1 MWLLFRSNSVGQWLA
16 MLKTILRCESL
27 SVSPALLGCF
37 EIQETALLAR
47 LLHIPSAGAA
57 SALLFYAAALLLC
70 LIPENNFRSRDRL
83 TPANAVLAALAFFF
97 AFLHLGGESVFVYF
111 NF

>member
-1 MWLLFRSNSVGQWLA
+1 
-16 MLKTILRCESL
+16 MLRTMLRCRSL
-27 SVSPALLGCF
+27 TLSPALLGCF
-37 EIQETALLAR
+37 ETQETALLAR
-47 LLHIPSAGAA
+47 LLRLPSAGAL

-70 LIPENNFRSRDRL
+70 LIPENSFRTKDRL
-83 TPANAVLAALAFFF
+83 TPGNAVLAALAFFF